1 MSDSDRFFDE
11 FVPYVRAYGECRRDP
26 SRDPYHDKEKDRP
39 WRPMRYFMGDDIL
52 AAWVYR
58 IRERSRCE
66 VGIFLAED
74 HYKYVK
80 DSGVKGGL
88 IFLLTQT
95 FHLLGKME
103 VNFVGPRSGQ
113 TATLDTGFER
123 NIPETIRRVAEAHGV
138 EFRYQSCITDQEGR
152 ELYAQ
157 LTGFSDEMIGE
168 FRKRG
173 IDLTQACFV
182 VQRDIWSFDQV
193 EYLLRN
199 APEPERLF
207 NGGVSPVDRLSV
219 LLDQVVLR
227 TAILEERLRIVVE
240 QFTGEPKKVRAEWV
254 AENRIRY
261 TSDRDLEL
269 PIFGGPVQSIKAGI
283 PFEVTITPRNAQGYV
298 MFATD
303 DARRPR
309 RHDIPHFIGVT
320 RDIEWTGFTTN
331 AGLITPYLPILDTL
345 TDLDSELDLRS
356 AQAMS
361 TRCELS
367 ERHD

>member
-1 MSDSDRFFDE
+1 MGDCDRFIKE
-11 FVPYVRAYGECRRDP
+11 FVPFVRAYGGCRRDP
-26 SRDPYHDKEKDRP
+26 SRDPCRNMKDRP
-39 WRPMRYFMGDDIL
+39 WWPMRYFLEDDIL

-58 IRERSRCE
+58 IRDRSRCE
-66 VGIFLAED
+66 VGLFLAED

-80 DSGVKGGL
+80 DSGAKGGL

-103 VNFVGPRSGQ
+103 VNFVGPRAGQ
-113 TATLDTGFER
+113 TATLNTGFEPQ
-123 NIPETIRRVAEAHGV
+123 IPETVRRVAKAHGV
-138 EFRYQSCITDQEGR
+138 ELGNKSCITDEEGR
-152 ELYAQ
+152 TLYAR
-157 LTGFSDEMIGE
+157 LTGFSDETIGE

-207 NGGVSPVDRLSV
+207 NGGVSPADRLSV

-240 QFTGEPKKVRAEWV
+240 QFTGEPKHVQAEWV
-254 AENRIRY
+254 GENRVRY
-261 TSDRDLEL
+261 TSDRDLGL
-269 PIFGGPVQSIKAGI
+269 PIFGGAVHPIKART

-298 MFATD
+298 MFAAE

-309 RHDIPHFIGVT
+309 KHGDQQFIGVT
-320 RDIEWTGFTTN
+320 RDIEWTGLTPKEG
-331 AGLITPYLPILDTL
+331 ASAPYLPVFDTL
-345 TDLDSELDLRS
+345 TELDSELDLRL
-356 AQAMS
+356 AQAVS